1 MTKSDIIKRLAYIK
15 LFYRIGV
22 EQSKQ
27 AEALAFTCVLTIHDA
42 IDWFMNLACL
52 TNSITEAQK
61 LAAIVAK
68 DSKRKGKTNVY
79 LMDYF
84 TILTGLKH
92 EADVNNINTLR
103 NNLKHKFILPSQLG
117 ISETVNTARIFFEDN
132 TKVIFSLNFDEI
144 SVVDLI
150 SSKEIKQL
158 LTNAVEFQ
166 NKKEIENCV
175 KEISKAY
182 YELWQID
189 VNYIRSKKQ
198 FSYIDIYSIPHLQ
211 IPQLEDKPEIQM
223 LKSYID
229 SIINAYNRNFQ
240 ELNDSMKVFALGIE
254 YRKFLKF
261 KSLIPSTS
269 IKDSN
274 GIYHVTKPNNLDNI
288 TNNDLT
294 FAIDFLVDC
303 TLHVEKFRL

>member
-1 MTKSDIIKRLAYIK
+1 MTKPDIIKRLAYIK

-22 EQSKQ
+22 EQSTQ
-27 AEALAFTCVLTIHDA
+27 AEALAFTSVLTIHDA
-42 IDWFMNLACL
+42 IDWFMTLACL
-52 TNSITEAQK
+52 KNSITEAQK
-61 LAAIVAK
+61 LAAITAK
-68 DSKRKGKTNVY
+68 DPKRKGKTNVY

-84 TILTGLKH
+84 TILPSLKH
-92 EADVNNINTLR
+92 EADVNNINSLR

-117 ISETVNTARIFFEDN
+117 ISETVNTARLFFEDN
-132 TKVIFSLNFDEI
+132 TKAIFSLNFDDI
-144 SVVDLI
+144 SIIDLI

-158 LTNAVEFQ
+158 LTNAVDFQ
-166 NKKEIENCV
+166 NKKDTENCV

-189 VNYIRSKKQ
+189 VAFIRSKKQ

-223 LKSYID
+223 LKLYID

-240 ELNDSMKVFALGIE
+240 ELNDSMKIFALGIE

-269 IKDSN
+269 IKDSS
-274 GIYHVTKPNNLDNI
+274 GIYHVTKPNNLDTI
-288 TNNDLT
+288 TEDDLT
-294 FAIDFLVDC
+294 FAIEFLVDC
-303 TLHVEKFRL
+303 TLHVEKFKL